1 MNFENE
7 KRFDAHDTFQHRS
20 IKAWNSSKNVFN
32 FWNFNFNSPLSR
44 YQVRIRKSLLP
55 NLLSSL
61 KEAVASIKWLFLLY
75 FCFGEKIKESI
86 LCPSLATGHA
96 CSKSSSQVR
105 RSVCFYRYQK
115 YFIAYSARFHHA
127 YLLYSAL
134 SRVLQPS
141 NLLPMESILI
151 QIPMNSLLGL
161 TEMGVLWKA
170 FVAVSFLT
178 FSHKLI
184 KVIKVSFLTK
194 LTKLRNLS
202 FVLMLTLRFAVFVT
216 NFDPRRLSWRPTP
229 TNRWHFPW

>member
-1 MNFENE
+1 MLMTHFSTDQSNHE
-7 KRFDAHDTFQHRS
+7 TPP
-20 IKAWNSSKNVFN
+20 KNVFN
-32 FWNFNFNSPLSR
+32 LRNFNFNSPLSR

-86 LCPSLATGHA
+86 LCPSLATGHT
-96 CSKSSSQVR
+96 CVKSSSQVR
-105 RSVCFYRYQK
+105 RSLFLPLPEIFPCIFCKIPPCLLTVFSPFTRVATIK
-115 YFIAYSARFHHA
+115 FIADGIFI
-127 YLLYSAL
+127 
-134 SRVLQPS
+134 P
-141 NLLPMESILI
+141 I

-184 KVIKVSFLTK
+184 KVIKG
-194 LTKLRNLS
+194 
-202 FVLMLTLRFAVFVT
+202 
-216 NFDPRRLSWRPTP
+216 
-229 TNRWHFPW
+229 